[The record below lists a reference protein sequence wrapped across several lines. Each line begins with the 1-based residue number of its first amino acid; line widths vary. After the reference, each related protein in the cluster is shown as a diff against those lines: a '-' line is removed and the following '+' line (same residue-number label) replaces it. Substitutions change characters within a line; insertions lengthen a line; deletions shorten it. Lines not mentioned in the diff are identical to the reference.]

1 MKTFK
6 FFIITYDI
14 RIINSYSNFYDEI
27 KNIGEWQH
35 IMESSWIVKTCNH
48 SADSIYKLLKPHILD
63 EDTLFIVDITNKERS
78 GWLHKSMWNWLN
90 KV

>member
-1 MKTFK
+1 
-6 FFIITYDI
+6 
-14 RIINSYSNFYDEI
+14 
-27 KNIGEWQH
+27 
-35 IMESSWIVKTCNH
+35 MESSWIVKTCNH